1 MACRNIEYL
10 RTFSVTPL
18 SVWLALHM
26 QVLYLREYNCKENEG
41 ISTISSSLFHSSVC
55 ATKPWEYTVFRLLT
69 LEVVRYLASFPGLPG
84 IYKAW

>member
-41 ISTISSSLFHSSVC
+41 ISTI
-55 ATKPWEYTVFRLLT
+55 P
-69 LEVVRYLASFPGLPG
+69 VVYSIPAFVQRNHGSTQCLDF
-84 IYKAW
+84 